1 MGIII
6 SCDIPYSSDL
16 KEVFKVKPYLGGLN
30 MYTCL
35 VSRVDSYENKCVVTG
50 ISELTKFVLLA
61 ERY

>member
-16 KEVFKVKPYLGGLN
+16 REVFKVKPYLGGLN
-30 MYTCL
+30 MNTCL

-50 ISELTKFVLLA
+50 ISEFN
-61 ERY
+61 